1 MPQESQ
7 IGILIIHYN
16 NSDAIIQTILN
27 LLNCGIGPHCI
38 TIFDNYSNVS
48 HRAKLEEI
56 SKDLDTRLVL
66 SEENVGWGKA
76 INTYLDSKD
85 WTDDQILG
93 VTAHDTRMYGFRED
107 ILVEAFK
114 DPSVL
119 VAVPEYKANPVDI
132 TYRVER
138 GFRAQARK
146 PRVSQVSRPIEI
158 GQATF
163 NFIRPMRIK
172 QLRYDENFFIYG
184 CESEIFLR
192 IKDLGLKVTS
202 IEDIKIENCTTDS
215 SSRYRVL
222 AFTINSLY
230 LAKQRLGIFGY
241 CLRALVVASSIILAA
256 IKFDWL
262 LFSLKLSA
270 LTHSIILGGKGFA
283 CYLKNRKN
291 TGLF

>member
-1 MPQESQ
+1 MAGETQLTREDS
-7 IGILIIHYN
+7 
-16 NSDAIIQTILN
+16 
-27 LLNCGIGPHCI
+27 
-38 TIFDNYSNVS
+38 SN
-48 HRAKLEEI
+48 
-56 SKDLDTRLVL
+56 
-66 SEENVGWGKA
+66 
-76 INTYLDSKD
+76 
-85 WTDDQILG
+85 WTDNEVLRIS
-93 VTAHDTRMYGFRED
+93 ANDTRMYGFRED
-107 ILVEAFK
+107 ILVAAFK

-119 VAVPEYKANPVDI
+119 VVVPEYKTNPVDI
-132 TYRVER
+132 TYRVAR

-146 PRVSQVSRPIEI
+146 PSVSQGSRPIEI

-163 NFIRPMRIK
+163 NFIRPLQIK

-192 IKDLGLKVTS
+192 IKDLGLKITS

-215 SSRYRVL
+215 SSRYRIL

-241 CLRALVVASSIILAA
+241 CLRALFVAFSIILAA

-262 LFSLKLSA
+262 LFSFKLSA
-270 LTHSIILGGKGFA
+270 LTHSMILGGKGFA

>member
-1 MPQESQ
+1 MPRESQ

-16 NSDAIIQTILN
+16 NSDAITQTILN

-48 HRAKLEEI
+48 HRARLEEI

-66 SEENVGWGKA
+66 SEENLGWGKA
-76 INTYLDSKD
+76 INTYLDSKK

-93 VTAHDTRMYGFRED
+93 VTAHDTRMYGFRPD
-107 ILVEAFK
+107 ILVAAFK

-119 VAVPEYKANPVDI
+119 VAVPEYRADPVDI
-132 TYRVER
+132 TYSVER

-146 PRVSQVSRPIEI
+146 PSVSKVSRPLEI

-172 QLRYDENFFIYG
+172 ELRYDENFFIYG

-192 IKDLGLKVTS
+192 IKDLGFKITS
-202 IEDIKIENCTTDS
+202 IEDIEIENCTTDS

-230 LAKQRLGIFGY
+230 LARKRLGLFGY
-241 CLRALVVASSIILAA
+241 CLRTLFVASSIILAA
-256 IKFDWL
+256 IRCDWL
-262 LFSLKLSA
+262 VFGSKLYA
-270 LTHSIILGGKGFA
+270 LTQSIILGGKGFA
-283 CYLKNRKN
+283 WYLRGRKN
-291 TGLF
+291 TGEF